1 MPFSSRAGATSGSHG
16 NNASSIIV
24 GAGAGTLS
32 SSGNYESPFPTSTGL
47 PATSAQ
53 LLGSG
58 SDLSVMAGQTIVMIT
73 LAHDRHGPGSVSLP
87 TGTDTIT
94 MSSLT
99 LSSAN
104 TMSASAAS
112 NTDDCGVVQSFY
124 GQTAASWEAMDMDAW
139 LNVWFSTYSSAISAN
154 SYGLAGW
161 VRCRVSP
168 LAFSTVDSVA

>member
-58 SDLSVMAGQTIVMIT
+58 NDLSVMAGQTNVMIT
-73 LAHDRHGPGSVSLP
+73 LAHARHGPGPGPLP

-124 GQTAASWEAMDMDAW
+124 GQMAASWEAIDMATW